1 MQEMCITSIA
11 SVFSFS
17 ELEMQQHWT
26 ELLHVG
32 NQVVDCNVDWLI
44 IKFSLNFYKYIT
56 LKLCLVTLLYVRV
69 WLTAKLTSEFLLN

>member
-32 NQVVDCNVDWLI
+32 NQVVDCNVD
-44 IKFSLNFYKYIT
+44 
-56 LKLCLVTLLYVRV
+56 
-69 WLTAKLTSEFLLN
+69 